1 MIGTTLRI
9 LMVALILLAGATLWV
24 SAVRQDLPAP
34 AVATVLPEPLSL
46 PAVQLTDQRGLDFS
60 TAELVGTFSLMFFG
74 FTNCPDICPITLQTL
89 ANVEAELRA
98 KGLDTPRIVFVSVD
112 PDRDTPAQIERYLGN
127 FSANFV
133 GITGSQQALQP
144 LLAALGVTVE
154 RHQHPGEEAYNV
166 IHNST
171 VYLIGPRAEWLA
183 IFSAPHDAT
192 VIATDYL
199 RIRQLYLTQR
209 TAVSATS

>member
-9 LMVALILLAGATLWV
+9 LMVALLLLAGATLWV

-34 AVATVLPEPLSL
+34 AVATVLPEPLRL

-98 KGLDTPRIVFVSVD
+98 KGLDAPRIVFVSVD

>member
-1 MIGTTLRI
+1 MLRI
-9 LMVALILLAGATLWV
+9 LMVVLILLAGATLWV

>member
-98 KGLDTPRIVFVSVD
+98 KGLDAPRIVFVSVD

>member
-89 ANVEAELRA
+89 ANVEAELQA

-154 RHQHPGEEAYNV
+154 LHQHPGEEAYNV

>member
-1 MIGTTLRI
+1 MLRI

-98 KGLDTPRIVFVSVD
+98 KGLDAPRIVFVSVD

>member
-1 MIGTTLRI
+1 MLRI
-9 LMVALILLAGATLWV
+9 LMVVLILLAGATLWV

-46 PAVQLTDQRGLDFS
+46 PAMQLTDQRGLDFS